1 MKKVSMVHPPK
12 VDPVNKTWVIAF
24 DIKLDALIDYC
35 RKNSSGCDE
44 KNINS
49 YRVQI
54 FNEIYATIKK
64 YDFNR
69 RMQNSLVF
77 NNSSDATKAFK
88 AISLG
93 LKKSWSKYFI
103 EKLHIFEIE
112 PNSDALDLL
121 ELDVTITN
129 RPEWLNDSLLNH
141 LNNYVTNLEESSY
154 IISNI

>member
-1 MKKVSMVHPPK
+1 MKELIMPYPPK

-35 RKNSSGCDE
+35 KQNNNDCDE
-44 KNINS
+44 RNINS

-54 FNEIYATIKK
+54 FNEIYATIKN
-64 YDFNR
+64 YDFNS

-93 LKKSWSKYFI
+93 LKKSWAKYFI
-103 EKLHIFEIE
+103 EKLHIFEID

-121 ELDVTITN
+121 ELDVGVNNKPT
-129 RPEWLNDSLLNH
+129 WLNDDLLNH
-141 LNNYVTNLEESSY
+141 LNTYVDSSLL
-154 IISNI
+154 NE